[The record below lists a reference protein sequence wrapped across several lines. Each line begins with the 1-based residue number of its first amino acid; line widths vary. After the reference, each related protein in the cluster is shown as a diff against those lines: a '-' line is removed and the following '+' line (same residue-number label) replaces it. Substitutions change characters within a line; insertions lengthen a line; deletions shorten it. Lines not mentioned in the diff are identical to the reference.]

1 MTKQSGLGSRL
12 WVGAVNLSGDISAI
26 NRISG
31 GPAAM
36 DLTDI
41 TQSAYARVG
50 GLRNGGIDVTSFFDA
65 AAGASHATLGALPR
79 TDTIVSAALGATVG
93 APCASCQAVQIG
105 YDGNRGNDG
114 ALPLNVVT
122 NSDQYGLEW
131 GELLTA
137 GDRTDTTATASG
149 TGFDGGAATT
159 FGGQAYLHLSAFAG
173 TSVTVK
179 LQDSADNASFA
190 DLAGAAFTTKTAV
203 GFERIAFTGTV
214 RRYLR
219 VATTGTFTN
228 AVFMVNAVRNLSA
241 VVF

>member
-12 WVGAVNLSGDISAI
+12 WVGSVNLSGDINAI
-26 NRISG
+26 NRIAG

-41 TQSAYARVG
+41 TQSAYQRVG
-50 GLRNGGIDVTSFFDA
+50 GLRTGGIDVTSFFDP
-65 AAGASHATLGALPR
+65 AAGASHVTYGALPR
-79 TDTIVSAALGATVG
+79 TDIITSAALGALVG
-93 APCASCQAVQIG
+93 TPCASCQAVQVG
-105 YDGNRGNDG
+105 YDGNRGQDG
-114 ALPLNVVT
+114 SLPLTVT
-122 NSDQYGLEW
+122 SDSDQYGLEW

-159 FGGQAYLHLSAFAG
+159 FGGQAYLHLSALTG
-173 TSVTVK
+173 TNVVVK
-179 LQDSADNASFA
+179 LQDSADNSSFS
-190 DLAGAAFTTKTAV
+190 DISGAAFTSKTAV

-214 RRYLR
+214 RRYVR

-228 AVFMVNAVRNLSA
+228 AVFMVNFVRNLTT